1 MSMCPDRQILS
12 AYLDGE
18 IGPPWD
24 TAIGEHVA
32 GCDTCRAVFERL
44 EKMRRILHE
53 DPIGDW
59 KEPMERVR
67 RGIITRVPPVPRPT
81 PAWRRQVS
89 LPLPLAVLAAVLLVA
104 LGVSFALSTARANL
118 GFVKITRAPAGG
130 TEYQFAVPVDKVE
143 ALLKSVGGGDTS
155 LEDVLTLPKN
165 VKLIPVGQPRMGKEA
180 EFSRKR

>member
-1 MSMCPDRQILS
+1 MCPDREILS

-24 TAIGEHVA
+24 KAIGAHVA
-32 GCDTCRAVFERL
+32 ACPTCRAAMERL
-44 EKMRRILHE
+44 EKTRRILQE
-53 DPIGDW
+53 EPIGEW

-67 RGIITRVPPVPRPT
+67 RAILTRVPPMPGPI

-89 LPLPLAVLAAVLLVA
+89 LPLPLAVLAAVLLIA
-104 LGVSFALSTARANL
+104 LGVSSALSFARTNV
-118 GFVKITRAPAGG
+118 GFIKITKAPAGG

-155 LEDVLTLPKN
+155 LESVLTLPKN
-165 VKLIPVGQPRMGKEA
+165 VKLVPVGAPRMGKET
-180 EFSRKR
+180 EFPRKRP

>member
-1 MSMCPDRQILS
+1 MCPDREILS

-24 TAIGEHVA
+24 AAIGAHVA
-32 GCDTCRAVFERL
+32 ACPTCRTVMDRL
-44 EKMRRILHE
+44 EKTRRILQAE
-53 DPIGDW
+53 PAGDW

-67 RGIITRVPPVPRPT
+67 RAILTRIPPVPRPI

-104 LGVSFALSTARANL
+104 LGVSSALSFARTSL
-118 GFVKITRAPAGG
+118 GFIKVTKAPAGG

-155 LEDVLTLPKN
+155 LEAVLTLPKN
-165 VKLIPVGQPRMGKEA
+165 VKLVPVGVPRMGKET
-180 EFSRKR
+180 EFSRKKP